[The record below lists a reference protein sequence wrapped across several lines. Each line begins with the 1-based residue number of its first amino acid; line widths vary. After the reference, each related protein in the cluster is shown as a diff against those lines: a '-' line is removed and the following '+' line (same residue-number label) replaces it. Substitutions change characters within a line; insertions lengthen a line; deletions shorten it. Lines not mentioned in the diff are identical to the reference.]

1 MLVISEGIIKFK
13 CVPCTIKYISLMI
26 IDLVMLSGSEGA
38 HFKTNAYL
46 WLVAQG
52 SKCSNPH

>member
-26 IDLVMLSGSEGA
+26 IDLVMLSGSEAA

-46 WLVAQG
+46 GLVAEG
-52 SKCSNPH
+52 STCSDSH